1 MVYLERMSL
10 DLDTRVAIRHPD
22 LGRIVQAVVGADE
35 HDEAH
40 WIEWKRGLD
49 LATKQGCFPIA
60 RTILGMANR
69 MPAAAGLVCEG
80 LGYTVVGAEPGNL
93 AGVMSVDLADLDQIL
108 EPWLGGVEGPRYA
121 PTYVVLEGKKV
132 LVVVVEAPKNG
143 DPIFTLRKEFEGG
156 ARDGD
161 VYVRKGART
170 ERANSADMKA
180 LMERAAAAGGPA
192 PDLEVSLVGDV
203 PLSWFDA
210 LSVDGVV
217 TAWVADRRRAMES
230 AARAEE
236 RLRHPETAPL
246 PKHRNFGAA
255 SAVAD
260 FARQQEQLAR
270 MARDATRMARIA
282 GLADEPDKR
291 SLDEYLAEVEQ
302 WTERATE
309 AAPAVLVDRYLRG
322 RHGRVAVRV
331 HNPSGRYLPKVMVE
345 LHFEWERVV
354 STEPDYDEEYLPAE
368 PRPYGEPTPSPL
380 ARSLAISPL
389 TYPSIISSSLGGNPL
404 PPRSWIEEGSVKIVF
419 NVGDLRQEG
428 TDTSDDHYLLLPER
442 PPDGILRGTWKATVP
457 EVHGVIRG
465 DLDVPVQ
472 DDPVDLRDLLD
483 YEPDDQS
490 DEGG

>member
-1 MVYLERMSL
+1 M
-10 DLDTRVAIRHPD
+10 
-22 LGRIVQAVVGADE
+22 
-35 HDEAH
+35 
-40 WIEWKRGLD
+40 
-49 LATKQGCFPIA
+49 
-60 RTILGMANR
+60 
-69 MPAAAGLVCEG
+69 
-80 LGYTVVGAEPGNL
+80 
-93 AGVMSVDLADLDQIL
+93 L

-132 LVVVVEAPKNG
+132 LVVVVEPPKNG

-203 PLSWFDA
+203 PLSWFDS

-217 TAWVADRRRAMES
+217 TAWVADGRRAMES

-246 PKHRNFGAA
+246 PKHRSFGAASAA

-260 FARQQEQLAR
+260 FARQQERLA
-270 MARDATRMARIA
+270 RMARIA

-291 SLDEYLAEVEQ
+291 SLDEYLAEVEK
-302 WTERATE
+302 WTERASE
-309 AAPAVLVDRYLRG
+309 AAPAFLVDRYLRG
-322 RHGRVAVRV
+322 GHGRVAVRV
-331 HNPSGRYLPKVMVE
+331 HNPSGRYLPKVMVA
-345 LHFEWERVV
+345 LQFEWERVV
-354 STEPDYDEEYLPAE
+354 STEPAYDEECLPAE
-368 PRPYGEPTPSPL
+368 PRRYGEPTPSPL

-389 TYPSIISSSLGGNPL
+389 SYPSIISPSRGGNSV
-404 PPRSWIEEGSVKIVF
+404 PPRSWIEEGSVRIVF

-442 PPDGILRGTWKATVP
+442 PPDGLLRGTWKATVP

-483 YEPDDQS
+483 NEPDDQS